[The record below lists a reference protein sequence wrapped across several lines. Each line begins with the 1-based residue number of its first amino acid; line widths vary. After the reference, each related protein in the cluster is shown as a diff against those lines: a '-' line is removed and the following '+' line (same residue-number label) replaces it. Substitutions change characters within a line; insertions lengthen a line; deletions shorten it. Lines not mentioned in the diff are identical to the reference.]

1 MMKKAIMA
9 ATLWAAAFSIR
20 PAAADFQANVSATT
34 IPEGESF
41 QLYLRQD
48 GGGDDPDVSVLN
60 ADFTIVMQRKSY
72 KSSYVNGRSQTF
84 NENVLTLIP
93 KKTGEVVLPSI
104 RAGREQTK
112 PLKLTVVAGGTAVSA
127 PSGEKADAARQSNVF
142 IRSEI
147 ADKTPYVGQQVA
159 LTVKLYSFVQTPLL
173 DGAVTAPRADGV
185 VAEQWGDAKRSRET
199 VNGRLYDV
207 LEYKY
212 LLFSNKTGRVVL
224 PPFRFQGMISD
235 PDARDANMDD
245 DPFGFG
251 GFFTAGFGGQKV
263 VAVQTAGLEL
273 NVREK
278 PDYVVGAWLPAT
290 NVAVSETVEPAG
302 KSVALGDALTR
313 TVTVSA
319 AGVLDSQ
326 IPDVVFPDGDAYR
339 QYPGKADSKNVFDN
353 DGIVGVKT
361 RQIVFMP
368 TSAGQVVLPALEIP
382 WFDVASGQTRK
393 AVLPARTLTVTG
405 AVTGSAVSAPVRA
418 ENTAQTLPSPIEKKA
433 ESVTVPAASAPAAA
447 TKMSAALAKIAT
459 QSPLR
464 LFLAGILAGCFV
476 VTALGLAAHYLFF
489 KNRGKAEEKARQNVS
504 SRTAAGDLKSACRS
518 GDPERAK
525 AALLA
530 VGQSL
535 WPEKPPLT
543 LSALA
548 ARFND
553 TALTDQVEKLNG
565 ALYGDRA
572 AKWDGNA
579 LWTVFQSAQ
588 SAAKTGKNNEK
599 QPVPPLYPQ

>member
-1 MMKKAIMA
+1 MMKKTIMA
-9 ATLWAAAFSIR
+9 ALLWAAALSIR

-48 GGGDDPDVSVLN
+48 GGGADPDVSVLN
-60 ADFTIVMQRKSY
+60 ADFTVVMQRKSY
-72 KSSYVNGRSQTF
+72 KSSYVNGKSQTF

-127 PSGEKADAARQSNVF
+127 PSGERADAARQSNVF

-147 ADKTPYVGQQVA
+147 ADKTPYVGQQTV

-173 DGAVTAPRADGV
+173 DGTVAAPRADGV

-212 LLFSNKTGRVVL
+212 LLFSNKTGRVAL

-235 PDARDANMDD
+235 PDGRDADLDD

-263 VAVQTAGLEL
+263 VAAQTAGIEL

-278 PDYVVGAWLPAT
+278 PDHVTGAWLPAT

-302 KSVALGDALTR
+302 GSVALGDALTR

-319 AGVLDSQ
+319 AGARDSQ
-326 IPDVVFPDGDAYR
+326 IPDVVFPDGSAYK
-339 QYPGKADSKNVFDN
+339 QYPGKTDSKNVFDN
-353 DGIVGVKT
+353 GGIVGVKT

-368 TSAGQVVLPALEIP
+368 TEAGRVVLPALEIP

-393 AVLPARTLTVTG
+393 AVLPARTVVVTG
-405 AVTGSAVSAPVRA
+405 AAVSAPVRP
-418 ENTAQTLPSPIEKKA
+418 ENTAQTVPPPVEKKA
-433 ESVTVPAASAPAAA
+433 ETEAVPAASAPAPAA
-447 TKMSAALAKIAT
+447 TAEGLAVLEKIAA

-476 VTALGLAAHYLFF
+476 VTALGLAARYLFF
-489 KNRGKAEEKARQNVS
+489 KNKGKAEGGARQNVS
-504 SRTAAGDLKSACRS
+504 LRTAAGDLKSACRS
-518 GDPERAK
+518 GDAERAK

-535 WPEKPPLT
+535 WPERPPLT

-548 ARFND
+548 GRFND
-553 TALTDQVEKLNG
+553 AALTDQVEKLNG
-565 ALYGDRA
+565 ALYGGRA

-588 SAAKTGKNNEK
+588 SAAKTGKNGEK
-599 QPVPPLYPQ
+599 PPVPPLYPQ

>member
-1 MMKKAIMA
+1 MMKKTIMA
-9 ATLWAAAFSIR
+9 AMLWAAAFSIR

-48 GGGDDPDVSVLN
+48 GGGADPDVSVLN

-72 KSSYVNGRSQTF
+72 KSSYVNGKSQTF

-112 PLKLTVVAGGTAVSA
+112 PLKLTVVAGGTAVPA

-173 DGAVTAPRADGV
+173 DGTVAAPRADGV

-199 VNGRLYDV
+199 VNGRSYDV

-224 PPFRFQGMISD
+224 PPFRFQGMVSD
-235 PDARDANMDD
+235 PDGRDAGMDD

-251 GFFTAGFGGQKV
+251 GFFTAGFGAQKV
-263 VAVQTAGLEL
+263 VAAQTAGIEL

-278 PDYVVGAWLPAT
+278 PDHVVGAWLPAT

-302 KSVALGDALTR
+302 ETVALGDALTR

-319 AGVLDSQ
+319 AGARDSQ
-326 IPDVVFPDGDAYR
+326 IPDVVFPDGDAYK
-339 QYPGKADSKNVFDN
+339 QYPGKTDSKNLFDN
-353 DGIVGVKT
+353 GGIVGVKT

-368 TSAGQVVLPALEIP
+368 TKAGRVVLPALEIP

-405 AVTGSAVSAPVRA
+405 AVTGTAVSAPVRP
-418 ENTAQTLPSPIEKKA
+418 ENAARTLPPPVEKKA
-433 ESVTVPAASAPAAA
+433 EPVVVPAASAPAATA
-447 TKMSAALAKIAT
+447 GTLSALEKIAA

-476 VTALGLAAHYLFF
+476 VTALGLAAHCLFF

-588 SAAKTGKNNEK
+588 SAAKTGKNGEK

>member
-1 MMKKAIMA
+1 MMKKTIMA
-9 ATLWAAAFSIR
+9 AMLWAAAFSIR
-20 PAAADFQANVSATT
+20 PAAADFQANVSAIT

-48 GGGDDPDVSVLN
+48 GGGADPDVSVLN

-72 KSSYVNGRSQTF
+72 KSSYVNGKSQTF

-112 PLKLTVVAGGTAVSA
+112 PLKLTVVAGGTAVPA
-127 PSGEKADAARQSNVF
+127 PSGEKADAVRQSNVF

-173 DGAVTAPRADGV
+173 DGTVAAPRADGV

-224 PPFRFQGMISD
+224 PPFRFQGMVSD
-235 PDARDANMDD
+235 PDGRDAGMDD

-251 GFFTAGFGGQKV
+251 GFFTAGFGAQKV
-263 VAVQTAGLEL
+263 VAVQTAGIEL

-278 PDYVVGAWLPAT
+278 PDHIVGAWLPAT

-302 KSVALGDALTR
+302 EKVALGDALTR

-319 AGVLDSQ
+319 AGARDSQ
-326 IPDVVFPDGDAYR
+326 IPDVVFPDGDAYK
-339 QYPGKADSKNVFDN
+339 QYPGKTDSKNLFDN
-353 DGIVGVKT
+353 GGIVGVKT

-368 TSAGQVVLPALEIP
+368 TKAGRVVLPALEIP

-393 AVLPARTLTVTG
+393 AILPARTLTVTG
-405 AVTGSAVSAPVRA
+405 TAVSAPVRPESA
-418 ENTAQTLPSPIEKKA
+418 AQVLPPPVEEKA
-433 ESVTVPAASAPAAA
+433 EPVAVPAASVPAAIA
-447 TKMSAALAKIAT
+447 GGKTAAALEKIAA

-476 VTALGLAAHYLFF
+476 VTALGLAAHCLFF

-553 TALTDQVEKLNG
+553 AALTDQVEKLNG

-588 SAAKTGKNNEK
+588 STAKTGKNGEK
-599 QPVPPLYPQ
+599 PPVPPLYPQ

>member
-1 MMKKAIMA
+1 MMKKTIMA
-9 ATLWAAAFSIR
+9 AILWAIAFSIR
-20 PAAADFQANVSATT
+20 PAAAAFQANVSATT

-48 GGGDDPDVSVLN
+48 GGGADPDVSVLN
-60 ADFTIVMQRKSY
+60 EDFTVVMQRKSY
-72 KSSYVNGRSQTF
+72 KSSYVNGKSQTF

-104 RAGREQTK
+104 RAGREETK
-112 PLKLTVVAGGTAVSA
+112 PLKLTVVAGGTAVPA
-127 PSGEKADAARQSNVF
+127 PSGERADEVRQSNVF

-147 ADKTPYVGQQVA
+147 ADKTPYVGQQVV

-173 DGAVTAPRADGV
+173 DGTVAAPRADGV

-199 VNGRLYDV
+199 LNGRLYDV

-212 LLFSNKTGRVVL
+212 LLFSNKTGRVIL

-235 PDARDANMDD
+235 PDGRDADTDD

-251 GFFTAGFGGQKV
+251 GFFATGFGGQKV
-263 VAVQTAGLEL
+263 VAVQTSGLEL

-278 PDYVVGAWLPAT
+278 PDDVVGAWLPAT
-290 NVAVSETVEPAG
+290 NVAISETVEPAG
-302 KSVALGDALTR
+302 GSVALGDALTR

-319 AGVLDSQ
+319 AGAPDSQ
-326 IPDVVFPDGDAYR
+326 IPDIVFPDGDAYK
-339 QYPGKADSKNVFDN
+339 QYPGKTDSKNVFDN
-353 DGIVGVKT
+353 GGIVGVKT

-368 TSAGQVVLPALEIP
+368 TEAGRTVLPALEIP
-382 WFDVASGQTRK
+382 WFDVASGKTRK
-393 AVLPARTLTVTG
+393 AVLPARTVTVAET
-405 AVTGSAVSAPVRA
+405 AVSAPVRPESA
-418 ENTAQTLPSPIEKKA
+418 TRALPPPVEKKS
-433 ESVTVPAASAPAAA
+433 ESVEVQTAAAPVPPAATAG
-447 TKMSAALAKIAT
+447 ALTVLEKIAAR
-459 QSPLR
+459 SPLR
-464 LFLAGILAGCFV
+464 LFLVGILAGCFV
-476 VTALGLAAHYLFF
+476 VTALGLSVRFLFF
-489 KNRGKAEEKARQNVS
+489 RGKTDGGVRQNVS
-504 SRTAAGDLKSACRS
+504 LRTAAGDLKNACRT

-530 VGQSL
+530 AGQSL

-548 ARFND
+548 GRFND
-553 TALTDQVEKLNG
+553 AALTDQVEKLNG
-565 ALYGDRA
+565 ALYGGRA

-579 LWTVFQSAQ
+579 LWAVFQSAQ
-588 SAAKTGKNNEK
+588 SAVKTGENGEK
-599 QPVPPLYPQ
+599 TPVPPLYPE